1 MRHDKDLRYYP
12 SSMRHDL
19 FSTPVWHLEGTPQ
32 ELVDELYKGAYRF
45 KKEHPS
51 YEVTNYGGY
60 QSPPFTLEKFHPQG
74 IEYIKAIVTQLFAKE
89 DSTSAPLTAIEFPP
103 ICDFKVESWW
113 YNINGQGHWNTPHTH
128 PNSDFALVLYLTDSD
143 SLLTFLNPHA
153 QRTISQQNSSINAKK
168 GDIVIFP
175 SDLVHYV
182 MPNQREEDRI
192 SISMNLQLC

>member
-1 MRHDKDLRYYP
+1 MHDKDTRYYP

-60 QSPPFTLEKFHPQG
+60 QSPPFNLEKFHPQG